1 MDKTAE
7 EIAQDYI
14 AMGHSVTLITDII
27 AGNAMAD
34 DTALDKQGC
43 VDRNVEHL
51 VLMVAKDYWTD
62 EDMTAVNAAITAG
75 NGYTAQGIKMA
86 EENIFT
92 LDGNSYKEEDLD
104 NQQKYLIN
112 QIKDLQAKSASLR
125 FQLDQV
131 SVAQSSFTNS
141 LIASLKEK
149 MESIENGEGNDNG
162 SKIAN

>member
-1 MDKTAE
+1 METK
-7 EIAQDYI
+7 
-14 AMGHSVTLITDII
+14 
-27 AGNAMAD
+27 
-34 DTALDKQGC
+34 
-43 VDRNVEHL
+43 
-51 VLMVAKDYWTD
+51 
-62 EDMTAVNAAITAG
+62 
-75 NGYTAQGIKMA
+75 
-86 EENIFT
+86 ENIFT